1 MIMTMMMA
9 MMMVMSMKNKCI
21 HTSLHLPIQNSVLQY
36 LFLTLYKYDYLY
48 ITDTGHQLLPT
59 YIKTSVIQYNTSI
72 IRLSSHHI
80 WYDTT
85 EMRLE
90 LQRVIYNVKVCIASI
105 IHHHHHHIYNYHYYH
120 SDYPNSLE
128 SHQLDID

>member
-1 MIMTMMMA
+1 MMMITMIMTMMRTMT
-9 MMMVMSMKNKCI
+9 MMMVMSMKRCI
-21 HTSLHLPIQNSVLQY
+21 HSSLHLPIQNSVLQY
-36 LFLTLYKYDYLY
+36 LFRTLYEYDYLY
-48 ITDTGHQLLPT
+48 ITDTGHQLLPS

-90 LQRVIYNVKVCIASI
+90 LQRVV
-105 IHHHHHHIYNYHYYH
+105 
-120 SDYPNSLE
+120 
-128 SHQLDID
+128 